1 MRSERERS
9 EILNE
14 LGSRDQGSY
23 LVLGIDTN
31 GKITRINEA
40 LEEVTGKSKDAFI
53 DIPFSAFLTKHS
65 SVSERWM
72 DFFVDA
78 KDDKPVT
85 NIELP
90 MQTVKGKDVLISW
103 TSFPIKNDLG
113 KVSSLNLVGTPVLE
127 QVSAKTDSSNKKEVS
142 TPIAKDQPKKQSD
155 SSSKGRRKIKISI
168 KSKKP
173 QQQPVD
179 DSHKTMEAEEKSE
192 KTRKIKIKKSQ
203 PTNKNKEEKKDEK
216 SVEQPEKSTLQKPNT
231 KLKEK
236 PEKKSKKLFKLPK
249 HHKIQP
255 PKQDNLE
262 DTEKSKRKLFK
273 KPKTIPVEPPTGE
286 VTVTQKSKEKEKQQ
300 KPSKLPFKKIKIKK
314 ASQDTA
320 SGDLIKN
327 LQTELKKLEKQNS
340 ELEHLNKRLETKL
353 SAAEVKRNEIK
364 SFFNE
369 RLRFIR
375 DTVGITN
382 KRKEF
387 QEMLQQITEG
397 KDKLTQLET
406 DMILEKKEF
415 KKKIDD
421 FFSWREKLEQLEVE
435 IEKRRQYILEQEEF
449 LNKQFDKAIHQQLD
463 ISTKQIQDLKT
474 QLEDIEKPTEEPGI
488 IEKDKLIDTVE
499 VGTAILQ
506 RGRIRKAN
514 EAFVKMIGYTEK
526 DVVGKHL
533 VDFVGPTG
541 LPGIEQ
547 HYLDRLKGVENASYS
562 TSFLTKSEEEIPV
575 NVTVKNGNYQGERAE
590 IVTFKEE

>member
-23 LVLGIDTN
+23 LVLGIDTS
-31 GKITRINEA
+31 GKITRVNEV

-127 QVSAKTDSSNKKEVS
+127 QVSAKTDPSDKKEAS
-142 TPIAKDQPKKQSD
+142 NPIAKDEPKKQSD
-155 SSSKGRRKIKISI
+155 PSNKGIRKIKISI

-179 DSHKTMEAEEKSE
+179 GSHKTMETEDKSE
-192 KTRKIKIKKSQ
+192 KKRMIKIKRSP

-216 SVEQPEKSTLQKPNT
+216 SAEQPEKSTLQKPDT
-231 KLKEK
+231 ERKEK

-249 HHKIQP
+249 HQEIQL
-255 PKQDNLE
+255 PKQDNID

-273 KPKTIPVEPPTGE
+273 KPKTIPAEPPTGE
-286 VTVTQKSKEKEKQQ
+286 VTETQKQKKEKQQ
-300 KPSKLPFKKIKIKK
+300 TTSKLPFKNIKIKK
-314 ASQDTA
+314 ASQGTA

-327 LQTELKKLEKQNS
+327 LQSELKKLEKQNS

-369 RLRFIR
+369 RLRFLR

-415 KKKIDD
+415 KKKIDE

-463 ISTKQIQDLKT
+463 ISTKQIQELKT
-474 QLEDIEKPTEEPGI
+474 QLEDIEKPTEGPGI

-514 EAFVKMIGYTEK
+514 DAFVKMIGYTEK

-547 HYLDRLKGVENASYS
+547 HYLNRLKGVENTSYS
-562 TSFLTKSEEEIPV
+562 TSFLTKNEEEIPV
-575 NVTVKNGNYQGERAE
+575 YVTVKNGNYQGERAE